1 VKEFGALHFV
11 LQDCKARKAAISCAF
26 CLANPLR
33 DVTLG
38 AMRVPHTVRTVA
50 DVIGLEAAVRLSG
63 AAYANRQV
71 YVPAG
76 VVKPDHRLARVLAPD
91 ELRKLQRHFGGE
103 LLPFPTLRRAKRQRM
118 TERKAKAI
126 RADIK
131 AGLPSVEIARKHKV
145 SDKYV
150 YRIRATGETSSSQAY
165 PRKRER

>member
-1 VKEFGALHFV
+1 
-11 LQDCKARKAAISCAF
+11 
-26 CLANPLR
+26 
-33 DVTLG
+33 
-38 AMRVPHTVRTVA
+38 MRVPHTIRTVA
-50 DVIGLEAAVRLSG
+50 DVIGMDAAVRLAG
-63 AAYANRQV
+63 AAYDNRLV

-76 VVKPDHRLARVLAPD
+76 NVGPEHRLSRVLKPDEVRT
-91 ELRKLQRHFGGE
+91 LQKHFGGE
-103 LLPFPTLRRAKRQRM
+103 LLPFPTLRQAKRQRM

-165 PRKRER
+165 PRKSERHSHK